1 MDRSRTIKHTQKFLR
16 VKLRVLF
23 FIILGLLDKI
33 TSSRIRNKMPNVI
46 VFHEINE
53 KCSIHSD
60 ETNTGLKQTY
70 FTRLLNQLQKRDW
83 ARGNHLLLTFD
94 DGYFLNDEIME
105 ELVSSKLKIIC
116 FVNTNTLFSGLRYE
130 TLLRYKD
137 EILTDD
143 LRRQILKNKPLQ
155 GDWEDEKI
163 KDLSEELV
171 ESINAFQGRYFTSKE
186 VSEIAKTPIVLG
198 DHFVDHLDVAQLR
211 DEELVEGIIRSN
223 RVLLEE
229 GLDVTKTFAMPHGL
243 LKPSQIN
250 VLKRLGYRQIFGGSA
265 FSILRQKIGVIPRV
279 QVADNNHNFIAI
291 RGELF
296 FNRLVYGLKHFRISD
311 ISNR

>member
-1 MDRSRTIKHTQKFLR
+1 MDRSSTIKHTQKFLR

-23 FIILGLLDKI
+23 FIILGLLDKF
-33 TSSRIRNKMPNVI
+33 TSSRVRNKMPNVI

-53 KCSIHSD
+53 NGSIHSN

-70 FTRLLNQLQKRDW
+70 FTRLLNQLHKKDW
-83 ARGNHLLLTFD
+83 ARRNHLLLTFD

-105 ELVSSKLKIIC
+105 ELVSSKLKVIL

-137 EILTDD
+137 EILTDN
-143 LRRQILKNKPLQ
+143 LRRQILKNKPLLCDW
-155 GDWEDEKI
+155 GDEEI

-186 VSEIAKTPIVLG
+186 MREVAKASIVLG
-198 DHFVDHLDVAQLR
+198 DHFIDHLDLAQLR
-211 DEELVEGIIRSN
+211 DEDLVEGIIRSK
-223 RVLLEE
+223 RLFFEE
-229 GLDVTKTFAMPHGL
+229 GLVLTDTFAMPHGS
-243 LKPSQIN
+243 LKPSQIK
-250 VLKRLGYRQIFGGSA
+250 VLRRLGYQLIFGGSA
-265 FSILRQKIGVIPRV
+265 FSIVRRKISVIPRV
-279 QVADNNHNFIAI
+279 QVADNYHNFLAI

-296 FNRLVYGLKHFRISD
+296 FNRLVYGLKQFRISD